1 MESHLLKNTTILLG
15 ELTSSSHACLEAIHS
30 KRTNGKLKRRL
41 LEKKKE
47 KKKRK
52 KNFDNADFLYLSSAN
67 TFSVIFNL
75 HCFYHNPSM
84 CLPWRPRFPI
94 VLIMHIIIF
103 RNLSIHP
110 LMKYLDILNTLTHQ
124 SDCYIF

>member
-1 MESHLLKNTTILLG
+1 M
-15 ELTSSSHACLEAIHS
+15 HALRRFIRSGHTENLREGFS
-30 KRTNGKLKRRL
+30 KKKKKK
-41 LEKKKE
+41 KKKE
-47 KKKRK
+47 K
-52 KNFDNADFLYLSSAN
+52 KNFDNADFLYLSSSN

-75 HCFYHNPSM
+75 HSFYHNPSM